1 MENMLTSKDYEN
13 MGKEAAAELVS
24 SNKPLNETITKLA
37 ESYGLNTEQT
47 ARVIE
52 HANVETYLKL
62 NKVSDDKYIEFDPA
76 DPVKIASAL
85 NYTIKK
91 EAALLDT
98 FNDIAISEDFIKTSS
113 VSLKQE
119 ETINKAEEKLLKKA
133 EKEVRNSL
141 TSKLE
146 EIDESFRREDE
157 KLYSLVK
164 QASLELGNFGMVK
177 EAMVQADQEGISKIL
192 VNIYETKLKKEA
204 AARVNFE
211 DTNTRG
217 TLNTDHPIV
226 KSLQKLAIFKEEYIE
241 VKNQKDELEKA
252 AMGGMTAFKLFLAG
266 LATLGADTI
275 KKAHDANNITN
286 AKAKNYYNRAV
297 SLRPI

>member
-1 MENMLTSKDYEN
+1 MTIGQLAIHCMAWAQYFLADKD
-13 MGKEAAAELVS
+13 
-24 SNKPLNETITKLA
+24 NKPWEVTKWTCKPVEYPLSVA
-37 ESYGLNTEQT
+37 TVLGIINDGL
-47 ARVIE
+47 
-52 HANVETYLKL
+52 HAM
-62 NKVSDDKYIEFDPA
+62 
-76 DPVKIASAL
+76 
-85 NYTIKK
+85 
-91 EAALLDT
+91 
-98 FNDIAISEDFIKTSS
+98 
-113 VSLKQE
+113 
-119 ETINKAEEKLLKKA
+119 
-133 EKEVRNSL
+133 R
-141 TSKLE
+141 SKLE

-177 EAMVQADQEGISKIL
+177 EAMIQADHEGISKIL
-192 VNIYETKLKKEA
+192 VNVYETRLKKEA

-211 DTNTRG
+211 DTITRG

-252 AMGGMTAFKLFLAG
+252 AMGGMTKFKLFLAG